1 MNVSVRIHVEAD
13 IFLDHDVF
21 PPTRPGESPCAW
33 VSVGHEVNPPAEFAT
48 HDVEALER
56 LGAERGE
63 QRGGAAPARRQ
74 GAVGVFNDVL
84 GAHGVQQQAFAS
96 V

>member
-1 MNVSVRIHVEAD
+1 VNVSVRIRVEAD

-56 LGAERGE
+56 LAAEF
-63 QRGGAAPARRQ
+63 QAAANALR
-74 GAVGVFNDVL
+74 A
-84 GAHGVQQQAFAS
+84 AQAEVAA
-96 V
+96 

>member
-1 MNVSVRIHVEAD
+1 MNVSVRIRVEAD

-56 LGAERGE
+56 LAAEL
-63 QRGGAAPARRQ
+63 QAAANALR
-74 GAVGVFNDVL
+74 A
-84 GAHGVQQQAFAS
+84 AQAEVAA
-96 V
+96 